1 MDRREKA
8 DSPEIA
14 ARSIGEGVKAEL
26 WVAMPGILAAVD
38 LGKMTCS
45 VQPSIKARVQNPA
58 LEWSWV
64 TMPLLV
70 DCPIVFPSGGGA
82 TLTFPLK
89 VGDECLVIFADRCI
103 DAWWQSGGIQ
113 QQIDYRMHSLS
124 DGFVIPGPHS
134 QPRVVAGISASAV
147 ELRLD
152 DASAKVS
159 IDVSSKAVSITSP
172 SSISL
177 NAPTVTINGNS
188 VVTGTSNLQGNT
200 TIQGKTFLTH
210 AHTGVATGPGT
221 SGGVA

>member
-38 LGKMTCS
+38 LVKMTCS

-58 LEWSWV
+58 LEWAWV

-134 QPRVVAGISASAV
+134 QPRVVTGISASAV

-159 IDVSSKAVSITSP
+159 IDASSKAVSITSP

-188 VVTGTSNLQGNT
+188 VVTGTSNLQGST
-200 TIQGKTFLTH
+200 TIQGKAFLTH